1 MIAYLTGTVIEKNP
15 THAVLLCGGVGYGVM
30 ISLATYERLPEVGR
44 DGALHTTLV
53 VREDAL
59 TLYGFAQTE
68 EREMFQMLTTV
79 SGVGPKIAI
88 GILSS
93 IGIDTLKENIAR
105 GNAAALT
112 ALPGIGKKTA
122 ERISLELRDKITAS
136 ASGITSSVAGT
147 KADTRNEAL
156 AAMLALGYS
165 RATAEKAIRGAL
177 KEGPAVEE
185 SVEKL
190 LKQALKH
197 AAE

>member
-1 MIAYLTGTVIEKNP
+1 MISYLTGTILEKSP
-15 THAVLLCGGVGYGVM
+15 THAVIVCGGVGYGVM
-30 ISLATYERLPEVGR
+30 ISLATYERLGEAGR
-44 DGALHTTLV
+44 EGSLHTTLV

-68 EREMFQMLTTV
+68 EREMFQLLTTV

-93 IGIDTLKENIAR
+93 VGIDTLKENIAR

-122 ERISLELRDKITAS
+122 ERIALELRDKIGATGGSLA
-136 ASGITSSVAGT
+136 TTVAGT
-147 KADTRNEAL
+147 KADVRGEAL

-165 RATAEKAIRGAL
+165 RVAAEKAIRSAL
-177 KEGPAVEE
+177 KAGPSVEE
-185 SVEKL
+185 SVESL
-190 LKQALKH
+190 LKQSLKH
-197 AAE
+197 ASE

>member
-1 MIAYLTGTVIEKNP
+1 MISYLSGTVLEKSP
-15 THAVLLCGGVGYGVM
+15 THAVIVCSGVGYGVM
-30 ISLATYERLPEVGR
+30 ISLATYERLPDVGR
-44 DGALHTTLV
+44 EGSLHTQLV

-68 EREMFQMLTTV
+68 EREMFQLLTTV

-88 GILSS
+88 GILSTA
-93 IGIDTLKENIAR
+93 GIDTLKENIAR

-122 ERISLELRDKITAS
+122 ERIALELRDKITTTGSSIVSS
-136 ASGITSSVAGT
+136 A
-147 KADTRNEAL
+147 ADVGLRPRSEAL

-165 RATAEKAIRGAL
+165 RMSAEKAIRNAL

-185 SVEKL
+185 SVERL

>member
-1 MIAYLTGTVIEKNP
+1 MIAYLSGTILEKSP
-15 THAVLLCGGVGYGVM
+15 THAVIVCGGVGYGVL
-30 ISLATYERLPEVGR
+30 ISLATYERLPDVGR
-44 DGALHTTLV
+44 EAAVHTQLV

-59 TLYGFAQTE
+59 TLYGFALTE
-68 EREMFQMLTTV
+68 EREMFQLLTTV

-93 IGIDTLKENIAR
+93 VGVDTLKENIAR
-105 GNAAALT
+105 GNAIALT

-122 ERISLELRDKITAS
+122 ERISLELRDKITTATGAIAS
-136 ASGITSSVAGT
+136 TGAGAT
-147 KADTRNEAL
+147 ADIRSEAL

-165 RATAEKAIRGAL
+165 RPAAEKAIRGAL
-177 KEGPAVEE
+177 KDGPAVEE
-185 SVEKL
+185 SVERL